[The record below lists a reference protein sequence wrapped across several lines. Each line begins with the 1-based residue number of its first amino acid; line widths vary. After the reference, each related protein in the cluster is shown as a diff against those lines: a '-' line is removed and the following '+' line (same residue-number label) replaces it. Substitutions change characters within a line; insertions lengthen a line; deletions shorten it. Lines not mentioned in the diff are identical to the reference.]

1 MDKINKNAKAVKALQ
16 AETDH
21 RTEVENQ
28 AIQLISEC
36 RFREA
41 NDLLESLDDSIV
53 RDEWNEIIHLIFRE
67 GGGEKRCLKQR

>member
-36 RFREA
+36 RFQEA
-41 NDLLESLDDSIV
+41 DDLFHSLDDSIV
-53 RDEWNEIIHLIFRE
+53 KDEWDAIIQGR
-67 GGGEKRCLKQR
+67 R